1 MHTTAAGDA
10 IALRLSANGDRL
22 YALVVGQQE
31 GLSELVLLDPG
42 TLAEV
47 ARSVALSNGPS
58 AIIAVA
64 AKR

>member
-1 MHTTAAGDA
+1 M
-10 IALRLSANGDRL
+10 ALRLSANGDRL

-31 GLSELVLLDPG
+31 GTSVLVLLDPG

-47 ARSVALSNGPS
+47 ARSIALSNGPS

-64 AKR
+64 AQR